1 MSEPLVTQAQLEGLL
16 RRLRAIEECVGRTEV
31 RESPGYATSTYTP
44 TLQGGTTGGT
54 TTYTF
59 QSGKYT
65 RQGNQIT
72 VSGQVAWSAATG
84 TGEARISLPF
94 APVGGNSSGGVY
106 VVGVTFAN
114 SAPEVLIGA
123 GAYFTLGSPL
133 TNAAIGVVQMEAA
146 GNIIYTVTYFVA

>member
-1 MSEPLVTQAQLEGLL
+1 MSDDLADQRLAKRVASILPGL
-16 RRLRAIEECVGRTEV
+16 RFVQQEQG
-31 RESPGYATSTYTP
+31 TYTP
-44 TLQGGTTGGT
+44 TYQGGTTGGT

-59 QSGKYT
+59 QNGKWT

-72 VSGQVAWSAATG
+72 VIGQVAWSAATG
-84 TGEARISLPF
+84 TGEARFSLPF
-94 APVGGNSSGGVY
+94 APVGGNSSGSVY
-106 VVGVTFAN
+106 VTNVTFAN

-146 GNIIYTVTYFVA
+146 GNVTFQVTYFIA